1 MDVEEALGVALRR
14 GEIGVQVA
22 AYAGDELVVDSWAGT
37 VAEGPD
43 AEPVGRSTVF
53 PIFSVTKA
61 VTATAVH
68 IQAERGL
75 IEYEAPV
82 ATYWPEYGTKGKE
95 AITVRHLLTHRA
107 GVPQMPSDVTPER
120 LGDWY
125 WIVERL
131 ADVEPICPPGTQNTY
146 LSYTF
151 GWLLGEVVRRTDPLH
166 RPFPR
171 FVEEVICRPLGVD
184 AFWIGIPPEV
194 EPRVAVLSRPEG
206 KPMPAPDSVEY
217 LAAPPQV
224 QFYPPIYNRPDVH
237 QAAIPAAGGIAD
249 ARSVARLFA
258 LLANRGELGGVR
270 LLSEERVLSFLE
282 PRPDTNAY
290 DPTHNGPGN
299 AIGIGGYHLN
309 RFLNLEASARGP
321 ISPGGLSRRVLCHAG
336 SGGSIGWADVDA
348 RVSMAICHNRQ
359 FNDMSTPVLT
369 PLGDATYEAAVAVRA
384 AAEHAYPMSKSRRD
398 HALDVGDARRASVE
412 GPVPRGLTENK
423 GVRG

>member
-1 MDVEEALGVALRR
+1 MNVEEALEVALER

-22 AYAGDELVVDSWAGT
+22 AYAGNELVVDTWAGT

-68 IQAERGL
+68 IQGERRL
-75 IEYEAPV
+75 IEYDAPV

-95 AITVRHLLTHRA
+95 AVTVRDILTHRA
-107 GVPQMPSDVTPER
+107 GVPQMPSDITPER
-120 LGDWY
+120 LADWD

-151 GWLLGEVVRRTDPLH
+151 GWLLGEVIRRTDPL
-166 RPFPR
+166 RRSFPQ
-171 FVEEVICRPLGVD
+171 FVQEEICKPLGID
-184 AFWIGIPPEV
+184 ALWIGIPPEV

-206 KPMPAPDSVEY
+206 KPMPEPDSVEY
-217 LAAPPQV
+217 LAAPPPV

-258 LLANRGELGGVR
+258 LLANGGELGGVR
-270 LLSEERVLSFLE
+270 LLSEERVLSFLA
-282 PRPDTNAY
+282 PRPDTNGY
-290 DPTHNGPGN
+290 DSTHRGPGH
-299 AIGIGGYHLN
+299 AIGMGGYHLN
-309 RFLNLEASARGP
+309 RLLNVDGPARGP
-321 ISPGGLSRRVLCHAG
+321 ITPGGPECRVLCHPG

-348 RVSMAICHNRQ
+348 RVSIAICHNRQ
-359 FNDMSTPVLT
+359 FNDVAAPVLMQ
-369 PLGDATYEAAVAVRA
+369 LGDAMYEAAIAARA
-384 AAEHAYPMSKSRRD
+384 IADQS
-398 HALDVGDARRASVE
+398 
-412 GPVPRGLTENK
+412 
-423 GVRG
+423 